1 MAFLGDDADEAY
13 GVWPMMFKNRF
24 RKMVLSFALAAIGPL
39 GATDAAHATCPTGL
53 PPGVSCGGDDLSLA
67 TAGTYA
73 IDPNHAAVI
82 AKVSHIG
89 YSYSVFRFDKVAGTL
104 SWDPAAPEASK
115 LSVSVDTGSIATNV
129 PGFAAELSGDK
140 FLKSAAFPKATFVS
154 TAFRRKDATHGTVTG
169 DFTLMGVTAPLTFD
183 VTMVGAGKGFGQPRL
198 GVEATASIDPKK
210 FGMPPFFVDPIQ
222 LVIDVEFQRQ
232 S

>member
-1 MAFLGDDADEAY
+1 MIFE
-13 GVWPMMFKNRF
+13 K
-24 RKMVLSFALAAIGPL
+24 LSRGRLFGAALVAAIAL
-39 GATDAAHATCPTGL
+39 GAAGVAQAACPPGL
-53 PPGVSCGGDDLSLA
+53 PPGVFCGGADLSLA

-104 SWDPAAPEASK
+104 SWDPAAPEGSK

-140 FLKSAAFPKATFVS
+140 FLKSAAFPKAIFVS
-154 TAFRRKDATHGTVTG
+154 SAFHRKDASHGTVTG

-183 VTMVGAGKGFGQPRL
+183 VTMLGAGKGFGAPRL
-198 GVEATASIDPKK
+198 GVEATTSIDPKK

-232 S
+232 P